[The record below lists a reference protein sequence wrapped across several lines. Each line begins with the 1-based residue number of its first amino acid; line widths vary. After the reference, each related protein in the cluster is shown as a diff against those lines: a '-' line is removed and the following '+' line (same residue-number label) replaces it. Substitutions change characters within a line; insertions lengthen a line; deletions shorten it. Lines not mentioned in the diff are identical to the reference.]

1 MFVYQWLVK
10 SWKLPQLVEIVLCV
24 LPACLHISYPYSELT
39 DPSKTF
45 SPFFSVSFSKL
56 AEFLSLGMHV
66 LRLLVCGFCF
76 VLLLMLSGELTG
88 EISGL
93 ISVPQ
98 VAQLMSKLLNW
109 FEQTCECR
117 KLTAPEKSKNNSSY
131 FGIRVAEW
139 LLCNCWVP
147 CLLQDLRAAPSG

>member
-1 MFVYQWLVK
+1 M
-10 SWKLPQLVEIVLCV
+10 EIVLCV
-24 LPACLHISYPYSELT
+24 LPACLHINYPYSELT

-93 ISVPQ
+93 NSVPQ

-131 FGIRVAEW
+131 FGIRVAE
-139 LLCNCWVP
+139 
-147 CLLQDLRAAPSG
+147 